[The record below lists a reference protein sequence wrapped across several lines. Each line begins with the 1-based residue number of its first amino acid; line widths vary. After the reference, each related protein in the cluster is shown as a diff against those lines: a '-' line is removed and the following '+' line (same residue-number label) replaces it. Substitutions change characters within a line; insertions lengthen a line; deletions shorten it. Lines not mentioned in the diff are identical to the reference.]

1 MNGLCFTLTR
11 NDINL
16 HYQTKLLH
24 IFPVSQDGRSVK
36 LTIQLRLVSRL
47 RMPGASLSPPIRFM
61 PLRFSTGTWYTGVN
75 RFQYDE
81 SEGGGNCETAQCG
94 RHFVPTMSLMNTL
107 PVTAVIAQSV

>member
-36 LTIQLRLVSRL
+36 LTIQLRLVSSS
-47 RMPGASLSPPIRFM
+47 RMSGAIPPL
-61 PLRFSTGTWYTGVN
+61 P
-75 RFQYDE
+75 QYAAW
-81 SEGGGNCETAQCG
+81 SGA
-94 RHFVPTMSLMNTL
+94 
-107 PVTAVIAQSV
+107 